1 MIGFLPWFAQLNKKG
16 YLTRWFFSVLFMVLA
31 LTACDK
37 KPAQVTLTGDTM
49 GSTYHV
55 TLVDW
60 PKTVERDRIHIAI
73 ERIFDQINLDMS
85 TYSESSVISKFNRL
99 PPGELFAV
107 SDDLLSVIRQAQAVS
122 EASGGAYDI
131 TVSPLVDVWG
141 FGANHASADAPPQ
154 LEPPSPEA
162 IAKALAETGFR
173 YLQLQENP
181 PALQKKRWLM
191 LNLNSIAPGF
201 AADKIAAMLEAQGIH
216 RYLVD
221 VGGEL
226 RMAGSN
232 AEGKPWT
239 IGIEDPRGVVPGMVR
254 QAVQLTNGALATSGN
269 YHHFMESNGVHYSH
283 IIDPRTGMAVSTNL
297 VSVTVIDTS
306 AAAADAWAT
315 AYSVL
320 GVEATLALSEQR
332 QQAVYL
338 LVRDGDTLSVKMN
351 SFMQKL
357 LERAQ

>member
-1 MIGFLPWFAQLNKKG
+1 
-16 YLTRWFFSVLFMVLA
+16 
-31 LTACDK
+31 
-37 KPAQVTLTGDTM
+37 
-49 GSTYHV
+49 
-55 TLVDW
+55 
-60 PKTVERDRIHIAI
+60 
-73 ERIFDQINLDMS
+73 
-85 TYSESSVISKFNRL
+85 
-99 PPGELFAV
+99 
-107 SDDLLSVIRQAQAVS
+107 
-122 EASGGAYDI
+122 
-131 TVSPLVDVWG
+131 
-141 FGANHASADAPPQ
+141 
-154 LEPPSPEA
+154 
-162 IAKALAETGFR
+162 
-173 YLQLQENP
+173 
-181 PALQKKRWLM
+181 
-191 LNLNSIAPGF
+191 
-201 AADKIAAMLEAQGIH
+201 
-216 RYLVD
+216 
-221 VGGEL
+221 
-226 RMAGSN
+226 
-232 AEGKPWT
+232 
-239 IGIEDPRGVVPGMVR
+239 MVR